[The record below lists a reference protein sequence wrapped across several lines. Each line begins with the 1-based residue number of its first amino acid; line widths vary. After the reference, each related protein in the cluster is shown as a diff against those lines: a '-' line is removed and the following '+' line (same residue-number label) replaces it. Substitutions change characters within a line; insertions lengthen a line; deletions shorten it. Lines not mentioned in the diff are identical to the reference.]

1 MPDMDGLTL
10 AGEIRRHRDAHA
22 LPLVMLTSLG
32 RSEKTPVEF
41 AAYLTKPI
49 KPSQLHDALM
59 VVFGGELELAR
70 ALGRRRR
77 PMIGWPNG
85 SRCGSWWSRTTP

>member
-10 AGEIRRHRDAHA
+10 AGEIRRYRDAEA

-32 RSEKTPVEF
+32 RGREDPVEF

-49 KPSQLHDALM
+49 KPSQLYDALM
-59 VVFGGELELAR
+59 VVFGGEPEA
-70 ALGRRRR
+70 AER
-77 PMIGWPNG
+77 PAASLCATIGSPNG
-85 SRCGSWWSRTTP
+85 CRFGSWWSRTTP